1 VEAPAWRVEARRRG
15 AGRRAHRHVVHEL
28 EVGHRGGVALARPDL
43 DDARV
48 AAGPLREAR
57 GDVGEK
63 QVGNALRAEEGDG
76 LPLGGDVAALSER
89 DHLLDDRP
97 HLLRLRLGRLDA
109 AVLDQR
115 AGEVRVERL
124 AVGRVP
130 AQLPAC
136 AVVPHAPATR
146 P

>member
-1 VEAPAWRVEARRRG
+1 MRVSVICTVLNEGESIRRLMDSLVAQSRQPDEI
-15 AGRRAHRHVVHEL
+15 VIVD
-28 EVGHRGGVALARPDL
+28 GGSRDNTVAVIQEYSDRL
-43 DDARV
+43 
-48 AAGPLREAR
+48 PLR
-57 GDVGEK
+57 
-63 QVGNALRAEEGDG
+63 
-76 LPLGGDVAALSER
+76 GDVAALPER

-97 HLLRLRLGRLDA
+97 HLLRLRLGRPDA

-136 AVVPHAPATR
+136 AVVPHSATR